1 MLNHIV
7 LMGRLTREPDLRRLP
22 DDTAVLNFSIAVD
35 RDYLDRDGE
44 RGTDFVDIVAF
55 RGTADFVQKYF
66 RKGSMIVV
74 SGRLR
79 VRNWKDRD
87 GFKRRSTEVVA
98 DQAYFG
104 EAKRREAERAEPEQ
118 APEWVQAADALEAL
132 GDELADLP

>member
-44 RGTDFVDIVAF
+44 RVTDFVDIVAF

-132 GDELADLP
+132 GDELADVP

>member
-44 RGTDFVDIVAF
+44 RVTDFVDIVAF

>member
-132 GDELADLP
+132 GDELADVP